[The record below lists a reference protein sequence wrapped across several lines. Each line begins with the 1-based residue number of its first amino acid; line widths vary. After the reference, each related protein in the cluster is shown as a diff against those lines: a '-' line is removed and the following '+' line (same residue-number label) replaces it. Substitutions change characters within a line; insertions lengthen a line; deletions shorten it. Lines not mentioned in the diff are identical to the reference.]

1 MVTLA
6 NQEEYDSL
14 SGNKLKTNRF
24 LFRKFSQSSEEVPD
38 ELIGEPVQLKSVPL
52 YVVYFSKKILLV
64 EEINSEFLTIER
76 IKNSM
81 VKFKGR
87 VDFLPWESKYFNL
100 PELEILQTTS
110 NLRVIS
116 GGRLLKREEI

>member
-87 VDFLPWESKYFNL
+87 VDLLPWESRYFNL
-100 PELEILQTTS
+100 PELEMLQTTS

-116 GGRLLKREEI
+116 GGKLLKREEI